1 MPEQIYLGI
10 DLGAESGRVMA
21 GLWNGSEMRLDELH
35 RFPNVTVDLGG
46 SLRWDLLRLWSDIQ
60 HGLALAARRY
70 GNAIISIG
78 VDTWALDYVLLSKSG
93 EMLGQPHCYR
103 DHRTQG
109 VMEEVLRSVGR
120 EEVFAQSGLQF
131 LPFNTLYQLVAHQR
145 QSPETLAAAETLL
158 MIPDFINWCLSGAKT
173 VEFTNATTTQFFHP
187 TKRDWSLDLLHRLGL
202 PTKIFPEIILPGSI
216 VGSLRQSVIDRT
228 GLRRLPIIA
237 PATHDTG
244 SAVAAVPTLN
254 TGRTNWAYISSGTW
268 SLMGVETPSAV
279 LGPKALEFNVTNE
292 GGVDG
297 TYRVLKNI
305 MGLWLVQRCKHSFDA
320 RGLTHD
326 YGQLVTLAE
335 QAQPLRSLIDPDD
348 RRFLSPAD
356 MPNAIQE
363 FCRETGQPVPTTEGQ
378 LVRCCL
384 ESLALKYAVVLD
396 QLEQLTGERAEVI
409 HIVGGG
415 SRNILLNLLAANA
428 CQRPV
433 LAGPVEATVLG
444 NLLVQAR
451 AAGEVA
457 SLAEIRESIYHSVVP
472 ASSEPVPAE
481 TAMWQQARQRFA
493 KLLQPAGP
501 DKVFA

>member
-21 GLWNGSEMRLDELH
+21 GLWNGSEMRLEELH
-35 RFPNVTVDLGG
+35 RFPNVAVDLGG
-46 SLRWDLLRLWSDIQ
+46 SLRWDLLRLWHDIQ
-60 HGLALAARRY
+60 QGLALAAKRY
-70 GNAIISIG
+70 GHSIVSVG
-78 VDTWALDYVLLSKSG
+78 VDTWAIDYVLLSKSG

-103 DHRTQG
+103 DNRTQG
-109 VMEEVLRSVGR
+109 VMEEVIRTIGR

-145 QSPETLAAAETLL
+145 QSPETLAAAETFL
-158 MIPDFINWCLSGAKT
+158 MVPDFLNWCLSGAKT

-187 TKRDWSLDLLHRLGL
+187 TKRDWSIDLLHRLGL
-202 PTKIFPEIILPGSI
+202 PSKIFPEVILPGSI

-228 GLRRLPIIA
+228 GLHRLPIIA

-244 SAVAAVPTLN
+244 SAVVGVPTQH

-279 LGPKALEFNVTNE
+279 LGAKALEFNITNE

-305 MGLWLVQRCKHSFDA
+305 MGLWLVQRCKRSFDA
-320 RGLTHD
+320 RGSTYD

-335 QAQPLRSLIDPDD
+335 QAPPLRSLIDPDD
-348 RRFLSPAD
+348 SRFLSPLD
-356 MPNAIQE
+356 MPSAIQE
-363 FCRETGQPVPTTEGQ
+363 FCRETGQPAPRTEGE

-415 SRNILLNLLAANA
+415 SRNILLNLLTANA

-444 NLLVQAR
+444 NLMVQAR

-457 SLAEIRESIYHSVVP
+457 SLTEIRESIYGSVVP
-472 ASSEPVPAE
+472 ASSEPVPSEAII
-481 TAMWQQARQRFA
+481 WQEARERFARLRQRV
-493 KLLQPAGP
+493 GP
-501 DKVFA
+501 DTVLA